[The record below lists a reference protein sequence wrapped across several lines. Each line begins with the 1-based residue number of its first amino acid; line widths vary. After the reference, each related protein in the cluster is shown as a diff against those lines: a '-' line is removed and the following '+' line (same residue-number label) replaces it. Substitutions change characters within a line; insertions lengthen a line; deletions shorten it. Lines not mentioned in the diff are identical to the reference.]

1 MEEQEVIID
10 DQEYGEV
17 IDVAGGISNLREAT
31 IDINQATGERVELNP
46 LEKIKF
52 AAERFGIALNDP
64 DPSCKKCYGRGYT
77 GIDTKTQIPVACKCI
92 TPKVMREAA
101 ANASI
106 PTNRKACRIIE
117 RMNKRS
123 KR

>member
-1 MEEQEVIID
+1 MNAQEDIVD
-10 DQEYGEV
+10 EQEYGDV
-17 IDVAGGISNLREAT
+17 IDLDGGVSRLSEAT
-31 IDINQATGERVELNP
+31 ININQATGERVELNP

-106 PTNRKACRIIE
+106 PTNRKARRIIE
-117 RMNKRS
+117 RMNKKS